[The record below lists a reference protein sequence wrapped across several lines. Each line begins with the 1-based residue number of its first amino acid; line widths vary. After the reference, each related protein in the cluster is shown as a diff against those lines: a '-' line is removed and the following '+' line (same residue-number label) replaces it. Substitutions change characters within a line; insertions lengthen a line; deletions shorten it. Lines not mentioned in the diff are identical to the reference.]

1 LRARSSFALLAV
13 ALVACTPE
21 PRRVASGP
29 RRELSWHLDLHIDA
43 PGGDAPAMLADPGG
57 GLWVAVTGI
66 ADASG
71 RSRLFHR
78 PPGGAWRTV
87 YEGPFATEPSL
98 SSIQPGEV
106 YFGSNR
112 PLDRFRPTLLRVS
125 EGGVE
130 PMPAPAERLDELE
143 MLQIGGYAMRS
154 PRDGFACGQRG
165 SLFRWDGERWAREPD
180 VLPWKPGD
188 PAARSF
194 CQSIA
199 ILRNDRGFLVDAS
212 GASAAWDGQKWQRI
226 QALDGFRGAAPA
238 SGLARDGGALARWDG
253 AWRRLTGEI
262 DAGAVLDARGAW
274 ALSESGASSI
284 GEREI
289 RRVRGALPT
298 SPRAVAEADGDL
310 WALGAEGVFRSSR
323 RGGPTFASAP
333 PGGPAPGLLYAIA
346 VDLDQDGDE
355 DLLGL
360 RAPRGAVFG
369 ARAALTVAINDGR
382 GRFTEASLGLPDDVY
397 LWRDRFDVGDV
408 DGDGDLDVVTVSAGG
423 RVDLFRAEGGR
434 FERAWSR
441 EIAGA
446 TVALVDVDGDGD
458 LDLSLIPA
466 RPSILTNDGAGRFDE
481 AVTIPLPEAPVERAL
496 WADVDGDGDADAVL
510 QHWRDPAELLR
521 NTGRGFELVPLGVVA
536 EGATIADVDRDGVP
550 EILAQKI
557 HVRGVALPF
566 ARCRVATAGCAP
578 VAGEAM
584 PAGVVIDL
592 DLDGQEDV
600 IASDLRGDEAMA
612 GDGEVWRGSARGAG
626 FERITE
632 ITGAMPRPVPI
643 DADGDGDPDV
653 YVPESGLRANTT
665 DAPTFLRVRPRASR
679 SDRRAKGALAIAR
692 RAGGGPIVASGRAL
706 FGVVTLGLPD
716 EGARYDVEVRFPGGD
731 RRVVR
736 DLAAGTEITVRDRE
750 TPAYLARLAAL
761 WARGTWIRIDP
772 PRDLAIAAAMLVA
785 WASWRRRTPR
795 ASRLRL
801 ALPLFAASWL
811 ALAGPVVRAR
821 GATRWLLAPGAALVA
836 AAGQGLAIL
845 RARRASARAAGP
857 YVLEA
862 KLGSGAAA
870 TVWRARAGK
879 SRVALKLFS
888 AESMGSRE
896 ARERFFR
903 EARVGSEIKHPNVV
917 RIRDAGELDDGR
929 CYLAMELVEGR
940 SLADVI
946 RDEGKLAPGA
956 VASIGADVARALA
969 ALHEAEIVHR
979 DVKPENILVRPDG
992 SAVLTDLGLAQS
1004 ALFRTLTRHDV
1015 AVGTLAYMSPEQCV
1029 GRPLDGR
1036 SDLWSLGVTL
1046 YEALTGRR
1054 AFDAKHELELVYV
1067 IHNVDPERP
1076 SAIVPDAP
1084 LALEAAIL
1092 RCLDREPEAR
1102 FASAGELV
1110 AALTAEAT
1118 AVRGGL
1124 VSGTIETRPSAK
1136 RA

>member
-1 LRARSSFALLAV
+1 MAD
-13 ALVACTPE
+13 
-21 PRRVASGP
+21 GP
-29 RRELSWHLDLHIDA
+29 RRELSWHLDLRIDA
-43 PGGDAPAMLADPGG
+43 AGGDTPAMLADPGG
-57 GLWVAVTGI
+57 GLWVAVTGL

-78 PPGGAWRTV
+78 PRGGAWRAV

-98 SSIQPGEV
+98 SSFQVGEV

-125 EGGVE
+125 EAGVA
-130 PMPAPAERLDELE
+130 PMPAPNEPLDELE
-143 MLQIGGYAMRS
+143 LLQIGGYAMRS

-165 SLFRWDGERWAREPD
+165 SMFRWDGERWARGAG

-188 PAARSF
+188 PAAKSF
-194 CQSIA
+194 CQSIQ
-199 ILRNDRGFLVDAS
+199 IHGDRGFLADAS
-212 GASAAWDGQKWQRI
+212 GAGAAWDGEAWRAI
-226 QALDGFRGAAPA
+226 PRLDRFGWVSPA
-238 SGLARDGGALARWDG
+238 SGLAQGGASLARWGG
-253 AWRRLTGEI
+253 AWRRIEGEI
-262 DAGAVLDARGAW
+262 AAGSVFDPRGAW
-274 ALSESGASSI
+274 AAHEGGAFAI
-284 GEREI
+284 GETAARAI
-289 RRVRGALPT
+289 RGALPGA
-298 SPRAVAEADGDL
+298 PRAIAEADGDL

-323 RGGPTFASAP
+323 QGGPTFGDAK
-333 PGGPAPGLLYAIA
+333 PGGPLPGILHAIA
-346 VDLDQDGDE
+346 IDLDQDGDE

-360 RAPRGAVFG
+360 RAPPGSTYG
-369 ARAALTVAINDGR
+369 ARASLVVAINDGR
-382 GRFTEASLGLPDDVY
+382 GRFVEASLGLPDDVF
-397 LWRDRFDVGDV
+397 LWRDRFDAGDV
-408 DGDGDLDVVTVSAGG
+408 DGDGDVDVVTVSTSG

-441 EIAGA
+441 DVAGA

-466 RPSILTNDGAGRFDE
+466 RPSILRNDGAGRFDE
-481 AVTIPLPEAPVERAL
+481 EAAIPLPAAPIERAL
-496 WADVDGDGDADAVL
+496 WADVDGDGDADALL

-521 NTGRGFELVPLGVVA
+521 NTGHGFELVPLGVVA
-536 EGATIADVDRDGVP
+536 EGAAIADVDRDGVP
-550 EILAQKI
+550 EVLAQKI

-566 ARCRVATAGCAP
+566 ARCRVDAAGCAVVP
-578 VAGEAM
+578 GEAM
-584 PAGVVIDL
+584 PAGLVIDL
-592 DLDGQEDV
+592 DLDGHDDV
-600 IASDLRGDEAMA
+600 IASDLRGDEAMT
-612 GDGEVWRGSARGAG
+612 GEGEVWRGGPRGAA
-626 FERITE
+626 FARITHAPF
-632 ITGAMPRPVPI
+632 AMPRPVAI

-653 YVPESGLRANTT
+653 YVPATGLRRNTT

-679 SDRRAKGALAIAR
+679 ADRLAKGAVAIAR
-692 RAGGGPIVASGRAL
+692 RAGGGPIVAAGRADH
-706 FGVVTLGLPD
+706 GVVTLGLPD
-716 EGARYDVEVRFPGGD
+716 EGALYDLEVRFPGGD
-731 RRVVR
+731 RRVVPA
-736 DLAAGTEITVRDRE
+736 LAAGTEITVRDRE
-750 TPAYLARLAAL
+750 TPAFLARLAAL
-761 WARGTWIRIDP
+761 WARGTWIRMDP
-772 PRDLAIAAAMLVA
+772 LRDLALPAAMAAAWA
-785 WASWRRRTPR
+785 WRARRP
-795 ASRLRL
+795 ARLRV

-811 ALAGPVVRAR
+811 ALAGPFVRAG
-821 GATRWLLAPGAALVA
+821 GAAAWMLAPA
-836 AAGQGLAIL
+836 AAIVSAAGLGLAIL
-845 RARRASARAAGP
+845 RAQRASARAAGP

-862 KLGSGAAA
+862 KLGAGAAA

-940 SLADVI
+940 SLAAMI
-946 RDEGKLAPGA
+946 RDEGRLPPGV
-956 VASIGADVARALA
+956 VAAIGSDVARALA
-969 ALHEAEIVHR
+969 ALHDAEIVHR

-992 SAVLTDLGLAQS
+992 SAVLTDLGLARS

-1046 YEALTGRR
+1046 YEALTGKR

-1067 IHNVDPERP
+1067 IHNVDPEPP

-1084 LALEAAIL
+1084 PGLEATIL

-1102 FASAGELV
+1102 FASARDVE
-1110 AALTAEAT
+1110 AALAGDTT
-1118 AVRGGL
+1118 AVRAPT
-1124 VSGTIETRPSAK
+1124 VSGTLQTRPSAK
-1136 RA
+1136 SRGA